1 MENSIPTSVAEKT
14 FAILEKTKTN
24 WSVNKLPLVTKCGKI
39 TDSYGLF
46 RSDNDSH
53 LGTFKE
59 SYSVMQNAKLLELL
73 IQATEQLDLEITR
86 GGTLK
91 DGGRIYYQAALPDEY
106 IGKSSVKRY
115 VSALNSHDGSSAIA
129 FGSSNTVVICNNTFN
144 YVHREMDKVKHTI
157 NANDRVKVLV
167 DNLRQTIA
175 KDILMMENFKRMAD
189 LPMRDEI
196 VEKLVSKLFNAKGS
210 DQLSDLSTRS
220 KNQIVQFSNDLQT
233 EINLEGKT
241 IWGLFNAVT
250 RYTNHSAAPKGDE
263 RKAEYLTYGT
273 GAKLSSLAYNELLN
287 YVTKNTAAYHL
298 VTA

>member
-1 MENSIPTSVAEKT
+1 
-14 FAILEKTKTN
+14 
-24 WSVNKLPLVTKCGKI
+24 
-39 TDSYGLF
+39 LF
-46 RSDNDSH
+46 RSDNDAH

-59 SYSVMQNAKLLELL
+59 SYSVMQNAQLLELL
-73 IQATEQLDLEITR
+73 IQATEQLNLEITK

-129 FGSSNTVVICNNTFN
+129 FGSSNIVVICNNTFN

-157 NANDRVKVLV
+157 NAHDRVKVLV
-167 DNLRQTIA
+167 DNLRQTIQ
-175 KDILMMENFKRMAD
+175 KDVLMMENFKRMAD
-189 LPMRDEI
+189 MPMRDEI

-273 GAKLSSLAYNELLN
+273 GAKLSALAYNELLD
-287 YVTKNTAAYHL
+287 YVGKNTAEYHL

>member
-1 MENSIPTSVAEKT
+1 MKNSISTSIAEKT

-24 WSVNKLPLVTKCGKI
+24 WSVNKLPLVTECGK
-39 TDSYGLF
+39 TTESFGLF
-46 RSDNDSH
+46 RSDNDKWIA
-53 LGTFKE
+53 TFKD
-59 SYSVMQNAKLLELL
+59 SYSVMQNATLLELL
-73 IQATEQLDLEITR
+73 IEATEQVGLEITK

-106 IGKSSVKRY
+106 IGKSAVKRY

-129 FGSSNTVVICNNTFN
+129 FGSTNTVVICNNTFN

-157 NANDRVKVLV
+157 NAHDRVKVLV

-175 KDILMMENFKRMAD
+175 KDLLMMENFKRMAD
-189 LPMRDEI
+189 LPMRDEV
-196 VEKLVSKLFNAKGS
+196 VEKLVSKLFNAKGTEK
-210 DQLSDLSTRS
+210 LSDLSTRS

-263 RKAEYLTYGT
+263 RKMEYLTYGT
-273 GAKLSSLAYNELLN
+273 GAKLSSLAYNELIE
-287 YVTKNTAAYHL
+287 YVAKNTTQYHL